1 MDIEMIIG
9 IVVVVAAIGFV
20 IYRRNRTSNSSGTG
34 NPGGNPG
41 GGLERDGN
49 TNTAEK

>member
-9 IVVVVAAIGFV
+9 LVVVIAAIGFV

-34 NPGGNPG
+34 NPGG
-41 GGLERDGN
+41 GLERDSN
-49 TNTAEK
+49 TNTVEK